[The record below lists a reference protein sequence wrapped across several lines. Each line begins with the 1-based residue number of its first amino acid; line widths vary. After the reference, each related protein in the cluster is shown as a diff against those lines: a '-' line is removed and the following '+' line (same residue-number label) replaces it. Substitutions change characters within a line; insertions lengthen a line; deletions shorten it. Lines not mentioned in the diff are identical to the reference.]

1 MKSKVFLTAIAVSL
15 VTFFC
20 ASCSTTSQSSV
31 KFGKPIDNLP
41 SFYTTAYNYPTTP
54 GTLLKY
60 QQLPQKIDGATV
72 YRVMYVSRTEL
83 GAPTYVTGLVY
94 VPNGPVPKG
103 GYNVITWA
111 HGTNGM
117 APICAPSLNPATA
130 VPSLQQLLND
140 DYVVVASDYQGEGTP
155 GLLPYLAGKVAA
167 QNTIDIV
174 RAAHHIPGLL
184 LTKNYLVWGH
194 SEGGQTALFVWHIAK
209 QYAPELN
216 LVGVVAGAPPS
227 QLQYIYSFLS
237 GSNSAFKF
245 YVLMVALGWNT
256 AYGNK
261 LAPLNQV
268 FNPLAYQVTKNYAHQ
283 CAIKDALAAINYKLS
298 QLTKTD
304 PNKLPAWHKL
314 IVANDPGSFTQPT
327 QIPLL
332 IIQGSQ
338 DEQIPVITSQLLAQH
353 LCSIGAQLQRWIY
366 PGQNH
371 GSVVPVSANDMLH
384 WINDRFENKPFP
396 DFTFKPTGATP
407 EEPPPLDQDCKTGF
421 TS

>member
-1 MKSKVFLTAIAVSL
+1 MHKHNQVVIVL
-15 VTFFC
+15 VLSVVGC
-20 ASCSTTSQSSV
+20 VLAACSSNSI
-31 KFGKPIDNLP
+31 KFGKPIPGLP
-41 SFYTTAYNYPTTP
+41 SFYTTAYSYPTSP

-60 QQLPQKIDGATV
+60 QKLSQKVDGATV

-83 GAPTYVTGLVY
+83 GAPSYVTGLVY
-94 VPNGPVPKG
+94 VPDKPAGPN
-103 GYNVITWA
+103 GYNVISWA

-117 APICAPSLNPATA
+117 APICAPSLSPQGA
-130 VPSLQQLLND
+130 VPSLNQLLNAG
-140 DYVVVASDYQGEGTP
+140 YVVVASDYQGEGTP

-174 RAAHHIPGLL
+174 RAAHHIPGLQ
-184 LTKNYLVWGH
+184 LTKSYLVWGH

-227 QLQYIYSFLS
+227 QLQLIYSFLS
-237 GSNSAFKF
+237 GRNSPFKY

-268 FNPLAYQVTKNYAHQ
+268 FKPLAYQVTKNYGHQ
-283 CAIKDALAAINYKLS
+283 CAIKDALDAIHYKLS

-304 PNKLPAWHKL
+304 PNELPTWHKL
-314 IVANDPGSFTQPT
+314 IVANDPESFTQPT
-327 QIPLL
+327 HIPLL
-332 IIQGSQ
+332 IIHGSK
-338 DEQIPVITSQLLAQH
+338 DEQIPVLTSQLLAQH
-353 LCSIGAQLQRWIY
+353 LCSIGAQLQRWLY

-371 GSVVPVSANDMLH
+371 ESVIPVSTNDMLH
-384 WINDRFENKPFP
+384 WINDRFEDKPFP
-396 DFTFKPTGATP
+396 DLTFKPTGATAG
-407 EEPPPLDQDCKTGF
+407 EPPPLDQDCKTGF